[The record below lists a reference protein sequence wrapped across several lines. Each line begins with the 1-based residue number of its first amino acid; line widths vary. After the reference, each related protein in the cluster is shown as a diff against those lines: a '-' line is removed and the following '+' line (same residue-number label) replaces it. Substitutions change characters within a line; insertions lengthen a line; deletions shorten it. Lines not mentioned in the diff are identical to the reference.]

1 MWLSRTKA
9 AKHMGRRRVA
19 LEALIARGLIEA
31 RPDPDTG
38 VLKVNT
44 DSIDGYLRQSKRKG
58 NTMRNRIID
67 ALKTAG
73 LAAVIYAL
81 FVLMAAWC

>member
-9 AKHMGRRRVA
+9 AKYMGRRRVA

-44 DSIDGYLRQSKRKG
+44 DSIDGDLRQSKGRV
-58 NTMRNRIID
+58 TQCV
-67 ALKTAG
+67 TES
-73 LAAVIYAL
+73 
-81 FVLMAAWC
+81 